1 VRAIESCDNL
11 VVGIELGIRC
21 SKIVHT
27 KYMSLKF
34 KLWGCSI
41 DC

>member
-1 VRAIESCDNL
+1 VRAIECCDNL
-11 VVGIELGIRC
+11 AVGIGLGIRF

-27 KYMSLKF
+27 KYTSLKL